1 MDIRNSEGY
10 MDFVPYKAISNIDR
24 EMKAVPNAAF
34 RPLVYICAPFSG
46 AIERN
51 KKRATEFATFAYKN
65 GCIPMTPHLL
75 FPFMDDRKAE
85 ERTTV
90 LHMDMVLMGK
100 CKEVW
105 VLSENGITPGMH
117 KEIKKAASWGKNIRY
132 FNNDFT
138 EVECL

>member
-1 MDIRNSEGY
+1 MGIRNSEGY
-10 MDFVPYKAISNIDR
+10 MDLVPYKAISNIDR
-24 EMKAVPNAAF
+24 EMKAVTNAAF

-51 KKRATEFATFAYKN
+51 KKRATEFAAFAYKN

-75 FPFMDDRKAE
+75 FPFMDDGKVE
-85 ERTTV
+85 ERV
-90 LHMDMVLMGK
+90 SALHMDMVLMGK

-105 VLSENGITPGMH
+105 VLSGNGITPGMH
-117 KEIKKAASWGKNIRY
+117 KEIKKDTSWGKNIRY

>member
-1 MDIRNSEGY
+1 MGIRNVEGY
-10 MDFVPYKAISNIDR
+10 MDVVPYQAITNIER
-24 EMKAVPNAAF
+24 EMKARAGF

-51 KKRATEFATFAYKN
+51 KKRATEFAAFAYKN

-75 FPFMDDRKAE
+75 FSFMDDGKVE
-85 ERTTV
+85 ECV
-90 LHMDMVLMGK
+90 SALHMDMVLMGK

-105 VLSENGITPGMH
+105 VLSGNGITPGMH
-117 KEIKKAASWGKNIRY
+117 KEIKKATSWGKNIRY

-138 EVECL
+138 EVEGL